1 MVIMTRRIAG
11 QIPLAFILAMAAE
24 ASSSATAEAT
34 NSSIPLEPGALSG
47 LLRGSPPDAQ
57 AQPTFGQHW
66 RQGNAGTKVVQF
78 FPNFPNFRNCF
89 AGAWRN
95 C

>member
-1 MVIMTRRIAG
+1 MSRGIAG
-11 QIPLAFILAMAAE
+11 PLPIAFILAMAAE
-24 ASSSATAEAT
+24 TMSGANANAINAQNALQLGSLSLLFTQAIEHFPLGRSSD
-34 NSSIPLEPGALSG
+34 
-47 LLRGSPPDAQ
+47 RGWSP
-57 AQPTFGQHW
+57 
-66 RQGNAGTKVVQF
+66 GNAETKLAQ